1 MNDLDDFSQDLTNS
15 SLLILKIFSLIKIIF
30 SDLFFDIITFIF
42 DIFLFIL
49 IKKSMKRKNEILE
62 LVVNNPNTAEK
73 LKENKSIKKRMIK
86 WIKFSFISFTF
97 NCF

>member
-42 DIFLFIL
+42 DIFF